1 MNNSESHSE
10 GAKARSLPQRRAYL
24 DDLGPDYEPSTTWT
38 NAPDGKE
45 DERQR
50 RWNAQQ
56 RRYGFDSRQT
66 WSLDTA
72 MVELLYE
79 RLQAYL
85 PLADEYINLDFHK
98 ISFEGEELTQKEAI
112 EKLIGYCRERLAPDV
127 YSENKDYQ
135 GEKAAEKLWNLWA
148 VLHPYMWW

>member
-1 MNNSESHSE
+1 MNNSESHSKD
-10 GAKARSLPQRRAYL
+10 APTRQLPQRRAYL
-24 DDLGPDYEPSTTWT
+24 DSLGPDYEPSTTWT

-56 RRYGFDSRQT
+56 KRYGFDSRQT
-66 WSLDTA
+66 WSLDSA

-85 PLADEYINLDFHK
+85 ILADQQINLEFH
-98 ISFEGEELTQKEAI
+98 SVEFEGETLNQKEAI
-112 EKLIGYCRERLAPDV
+112 MKLLGYCREVLVPSYDDEDFQEER
-127 YSENKDYQ
+127 
-135 GEKAAEKLWNLWA
+135 AAKQLWNLWA